1 MLDSGAE
8 GPGLMAAHHQ
18 VYDSRHLQAD
28 CQELGSASEPYTRK
42 SSMRYLYLYKGA
54 EQQTH
59 WLWLLLLLSINET
72 DGRTNRYIGPAL
84 HLMQA
89 ASVL

>member
-1 MLDSGAE
+1 
-8 GPGLMAAHHQ
+8 
-18 VYDSRHLQAD
+18 
-28 CQELGSASEPYTRK
+28 
-42 SSMRYLYLYKGA
+42 MRYLYLYKGA

-72 DGRTNRYIGPAL
+72 GGRTNRYIDPAL